1 MKRDMSGGLNHRSGS
16 TLLVVLV
23 ILGMIAILATAVA
36 RSVSGAALELS
47 SARSA
52 AQDESDLR
60 AGIELG
66 VAAILKLGDNMRR
79 ANAAADLSGRRL
91 RVRVTNERGR
101 IDLNAAKADIL
112 TGLLK
117 AIDVDDAEAASLAS
131 NLVEWRGGAN
141 QEQHEQEAPTGNQQ
155 GMGVLNQSVTLDAS
169 TGSTANNPAA
179 RMPTV
184 RFFSHPIQL
193 AMVPGFSA
201 GIVRRL
207 FPFVTVA
214 NGSNKINPFIA
225 PREVLSALPDVTT
238 SDVDAFMDSRDENLS
253 NVSRDTAIQLL
264 GAAPALLSEERSEG
278 WRLQITSKSRLGSVR
293 HSEVVVADI
302 DASGAEPYR
311 VLYVIDDSDERTWQL
326 R

>member
-155 GMGVLNQSVTLDAS
+155 GMGVLNSVCYFRRVDWLD
-169 TGSTANNPAA
+169 G
-179 RMPTV
+179 
-184 RFFSHPIQL
+184 
-193 AMVPGFSA
+193 
-201 GIVRRL
+201 
-207 FPFVTVA
+207 
-214 NGSNKINPFIA
+214 K
-225 PREVLSALPDVTT
+225 
-238 SDVDAFMDSRDENLS
+238 
-253 NVSRDTAIQLL
+253 
-264 GAAPALLSEERSEG
+264 
-278 WRLQITSKSRLGSVR
+278 
-293 HSEVVVADI
+293 
-302 DASGAEPYR
+302 
-311 VLYVIDDSDERTWQL
+311 
-326 R
+326 